1 LIQVLK
7 DRTNQCETPP
17 KSATDG
23 PTVKVSKPAVIN
35 EVKKFEAFRSQE
47 IDYGFYFKV
56 CLLWAKRSHE
66 RNTAEAA

>member
-7 DRTNQCETPP
+7 DRTNQYETSPN
-17 KSATDG
+17 SATDG
-23 PTVKVSKPAVIN
+23 PAAKVSKPAVIN

-56 CLLWAKRSHE
+56 CPLWAKVSHK